1 MKGNDTLVVWDPFI
15 RVFHWSLVLLFIA
28 AYATGDDDS
37 SAHRYVGYLLLILI
51 SLRILWGFIG
61 STHARFS
68 DFAYSPRAALL
79 YLKDLIT
86 GKPKYYRGHNPASSW
101 MVYLFIIHIVVLG
114 ITGYAAFSAKQH
126 KPLAAIETNFS
137 LVANAYADD
146 DDFADRDKRHGG
158 HKRNHANSENDADD
172 RDTIWEDIHE
182 GAAYSMLFL
191 VFLHVAGAIASSIRH
206 GENLILS
213 MVNGKKRS
221 FEAR

>member
-1 MKGNDTLVVWDPFI
+1 MKGNDSLVVWDPFI
-15 RVFHWSLVLLFIA
+15 RIFHWSLVLLFIA

-37 SAHRYVGYLLLILI
+37 AAHRYVGYLLFILI

-68 DFAYSPRAALL
+68 DFAYSPRAAFS

-86 GKPKYYRGHNPASSW
+86 GKPKYYRGHNPAGSW

-114 ITGYAAFSAKQH
+114 STGYAAFTAKQH
-126 KPLAAIETNFS
+126 KSLAVIETNFS

-146 DDFADRDKRHGG
+146 DEFTDR
-158 HKRNHANSENDADD
+158 HKRNGGQKRNHSNAENDGDE

-182 GAAYSMLFL
+182 GAAQSMLFL
-191 VFLHVAGAIASSIRH
+191 AFLHVAGAIVSSIRH